1 MFCDK
6 CGKQLPDGALFCD
19 GCGAKLAPAP
29 APAAEPAPVQAAPT
43 VAPTAAPA
51 AQAPAEKK
59 PLNSK
64 GLIGLAAVAAA
75 VIVVVLAIVLI
86 ARSGGG
92 KAPLLYF
99 TGEDLVCSAGKAGDG
114 KTALKGLINS
124 DLRYEAGDAGSAALQ
139 MTYNMSL
146 THDGK
151 TLVYL
156 ADYDSSDGTYSLFT
170 VPVKALKK
178 GSAEGTKLASGVNR
192 FTMAEKADVLFYEK
206 SDKLYRYDFKGDP
219 EVVAKDLG
227 GYYYAS
233 YAVSPDGGAAAY
245 LKEGD
250 DWYDLYVY
258 SAKSGESEK
267 LDSDV
272 ALIYDYDAENGFQ
285 AIVYSKYADDGY
297 NEDVY
302 VAGVGAEKEK
312 LVSGAYSVLDAAH
325 DGYVFYATGDDES
338 ALYRLDVK
346 SGEKEKLSEDYD
358 YSFYND
364 ASSGVIGYM
373 TYDYDTYDSVCYV
386 SVPGGTK
393 EFDEYVP
400 SCTLSADGK
409 TLYTIECGEGDSEGT
424 LCSYSVGKDGLGERR
439 KIAEDVYG
447 QVLYRANGYI
457 IYATDFSD
465 RDYSATVYALK
476 GKTPVKLGDDV
487 QCYSD
492 TPYGDDGL
500 LFFAD
505 CGDSDGTLYTFD
517 GKKATKVASDVLC
530 YNYVELGG
538 KLYFLADY
546 DEDNGGTLC
555 RWNGKS
561 KEKLANDVLAI
572 VPLS

>member
-1 MFCDK
+1 MFCEK

-19 GCGAKLAPAP
+19 GCGAKIA
-29 APAAEPAPVQAAPT
+29 Q
-43 VAPTAAPA
+43 A
-51 AQAPAEKK
+51 AQAPAAAPADPAAAPAAAPAAPAQVPAKKK
-59 PLNSK
+59 PLNKK
-64 GLIGLAAVAAA
+64 GLLGLAAVAAA
-75 VIVVVLAIVLI
+75 VIVVVVAIVLI
-86 ARSGGG
+86 AGAGGG

-99 TGEDLVCSAGKAGDG
+99 TGEDLVYSSGKAGDG
-114 KTALKGLINS
+114 KTALEGVISS

-156 ADYDSSDGTYSLFT
+156 ADYDSSDTSFTLFT

-178 GSAEGTKLASGVNR
+178 GNAEGTKIASGVNR
-192 FTMAEKADVLFYEK
+192 FTMAEKADVVIYEK
-206 SDKLYRYDFKGDP
+206 SGKLYRYDFKGDP
-219 EVVAKDLG
+219 EVIAKDIG
-227 GYYYAS
+227 SFYYAS
-233 YAVSPDGGAAAY
+233 YAISPDGGAVAY
-245 LKEGD
+245 LKDAD

-258 SAKSGESEK
+258 TAKSGESEK
-267 LDSDV
+267 IDSDV
-272 ALIYDYDAENGFQ
+272 SSVYDYDEAGSFQ
-285 AIVYSKYADDGY
+285 SIVYAKYSSDDY
-297 NEDVY
+297 TEDIY
-302 VAGVGAEKEK
+302 MAGVGTEKEK
-312 LVSGAYSVLDAAH
+312 LVSGAYSVLNAAH
-325 DGYVFYATGDDES
+325 DGYVFYVEGDDEG

-364 ASSGVIGYM
+364 ASSGAIGYM

-393 EFDEYVP
+393 EFDEYVS
-400 SCTLSADGK
+400 SCVLSDDGK
-409 TLYTIECGEGDSEGT
+409 TLYTIECDEGDSEGT
-424 LCSYSVGKDGLGERR
+424 LCSYSVGKDGLGERK

-447 QVLYRANGYI
+447 QVLYRENGYI

-487 QCYSD
+487 RCYSD
-492 TPYGDDGL
+492 TSYGDDGL
-500 LFFAD
+500 VFFAD
-505 CGDSDGTLYTFD
+505 CGDYDGTLYVFD

-546 DEDNGGTLC
+546 DEDDGGTLC